1 MQPRSRLKILFL
13 VTLCA
18 ACRVALSETIVI
30 TPEAIVGEW
39 HATEAHPEQG
49 NIDTVFVINADAS
62 FSGSLAVNDE
72 PVWHYSGV
80 WKLEGNRITW
90 EYLKSSLVLLNED
103 KAETDEIL
111 SVTDNALTYRSGR
124 RGTEHI
130 LYRISPNNSP
140 KNDPDSHLSTLRTQ

>member
-1 MQPRSRLKILFL
+1 MQPHSLLKLLYI

-30 TPEAIVGEW
+30 TSEAIVGEW
-39 HATEAHPEQG
+39 HATEAHPERG
-49 NIDTVFVINADAS
+49 NVDTVFVINADAS
-62 FSGSLAVNDE
+62 FSGSLAINNE
-72 PVWHYSGV
+72 PVWQYSGV

-103 KAETDEIL
+103 MAATDEIL

-124 RGTEHI
+124 RGTENT
-130 LYRISPNNSP
+130 LYRV
-140 KNDPDSHLSTLRTQ
+140 R

>member
-1 MQPRSRLKILFL
+1 MQPRPLLRLLFL

-39 HATEAHPEQG
+39 HATETHQDQG
-49 NIDTVFVINADAS
+49 NIATVFVINADAS

-130 LYRISPNNSP
+130 LYRV
-140 KNDPDSHLSTLRTQ
+140 R

>member
-1 MQPRSRLKILFL
+1 MKPRSLLTLLFM

-18 ACRVALSETIVI
+18 CCRVALSETVVI
-30 TPEAIVGEW
+30 TPETIVGEW
-39 HATEAHPEQG
+39 HATEAHPERG

-62 FSGSLAVNDE
+62 FSGSLVINNE
-72 PVWHYSGV
+72 PVWQYSGV

-90 EYLKSSLVLLNED
+90 EYLKSNLVLLQED

-124 RGTEHI
+124 RGTENT
-130 LYRISPNNSP
+130 LYRV
-140 KNDPDSHLSTLRTQ
+140 R

>member
-1 MQPRSRLKILFL
+1 MKPRSLLTLLFM

-18 ACRVALSETIVI
+18 CCRVALSETVVI
-30 TPEAIVGEW
+30 TPETIVGEW
-39 HATEAHPEQG
+39 HATETHQERG

-62 FSGSLAVNDE
+62 FSGSLAVNSE
-72 PVWHYSGV
+72 PVWQYSGV

-90 EYLKSSLVLLNED
+90 EYLKSNLVLLNED

-130 LYRISPNNSP
+130 LYRV
-140 KNDPDSHLSTLRTQ
+140 R